1 MPQKKDTKRVKSRA
15 NGITRI
21 SDSLPCICI
30 SMCGYICSI
39 YVVIYEYYIPC
50 VALVEHCAY
59 AVCVRV
65 CSAALQEICRELQY
79 VQGLDKSTLIAA
91 AAAVAA
97 CCMWHVAAAKT
108 DTSATSAQAPPQSIW
123 PKRKCCDANQTN
135 CLITKILL
143 GSSAN
148 ANANVNASVSAS
160 AIVSASHSFK

>member
-1 MPQKKDTKRVKSRA
+1 M
-15 NGITRI
+15 
-21 SDSLPCICI
+21 L
-30 SMCGYICSI
+30 YIH
-39 YVVIYEYYIPC
+39 EYYIPC

-65 CSAALQEICRELQY
+65 CSAALQEVCRELQY

-91 AAAVAA
+91 AAALAAAVAA

-148 ANANVNASVSAS
+148 ANANVNASVSVSAS
-160 AIVSASHSFK
+160 AIVSASHSFR